1 MRLEVVEAP
10 DHSAC
15 MEQLRSRFGA
25 DCVVVHSFRVDDRYR
40 VVVALETESHRSA
53 APLESAVKNVVSGS
67 SIRWDTLVDEA
78 PSTSDEHITEAPV
91 APDVLN
97 HGSATP
103 QSAPEISS
111 GLLELA
117 ARVKALE
124 AVHQPTVLEPE
135 SEDFR
140 AAVFSDVLANAVAQ
154 RATEP
159 APPDQVTAT
168 ERSVADSWV
177 AESSATETSAAGSSA
192 IGRTAPKQPAVT
204 LSRFPSPVNA
214 LVNRVEP
221 TLSVTLT
228 DADWAEEAPIPRVC
242 TSEGAEGFASLLME
256 CVADSQKSLPL
267 SGQTQLRMAVG
278 HSIF

>member
-15 MEQLRSRFGA
+15 MEQLRSRYGA
-25 DCVVVHSFRVDDRYR
+25 DCVVVHSFRVDNRYR
-40 VVVALETESHRSA
+40 VVVALETESRRNA

-67 SIRWDTLVDEA
+67 RIRWNTLVDEA
-78 PSTSDEHITEAPV
+78 PSTSDKQIIETPV
-91 APDVLN
+91 TPNLPN
-97 HGSATP
+97 RESATP
-103 QSAPEISS
+103 QAAPEISS

-124 AVHQPTVLEPE
+124 AVHQHTVLEPE

-140 AAVFSDVLANAVAQ
+140 AAVFSDVLADAVAQ
-154 RATEP
+154 RTTEP
-159 APPDQVTAT
+159 APQDQMTAT
-168 ERSVADSWV
+168 ESSVAELSAKETPA
-177 AESSATETSAAGSSA
+177 AESSALGNTS
-192 IGRTAPKQPAVT
+192 TAQPSVT
-204 LSRFPSPVNA
+204 ISRFPSPVNA

-242 TSEGAEGFASLLME
+242 TSEGAEGFANLLME

-267 SGQTQLRMAVG
+267 SGQTQLRMAAG

>member
-1 MRLEVVEAP
+1 
-10 DHSAC
+10 

-91 APDVLN
+91 AQDVLN
-97 HGSATP
+97 HESATP
-103 QSAPEISS
+103 QAAPEISS

-168 ERSVADSWV
+168 ERSVADGWV
-177 AESSATETSAAGSSA
+177 AESSASEMSAAGSSA
-192 IGRTAPKQPAVT
+192 IGHTAPTQPAVT
-204 LSRFPSPVNA
+204 LSRFQSPVNA

-228 DADWAEEAPIPRVC
+228 DADWAKEAPIPRVC

-278 HSIF
+278 QSIF

>member
-1 MRLEVVEAP
+1 MRLEVVEAL

-15 MEQLRSRFGA
+15 MEQLRSRYGA

-40 VVVALETESHRSA
+40 VVVALETESRRNA

-67 SIRWDTLVDEA
+67 RIRWNTQVDEA
-78 PSTSDEHITEAPV
+78 PSTSGKQIVETPV
-91 APDVLN
+91 TPTLPN
-97 HGSATP
+97 RESATP
-103 QSAPEISS
+103 QAAPEISS
-111 GLLELA
+111 DLLELA

-140 AAVFSDVLANAVAQ
+140 AAVFSDVLADAVAQ
-154 RATEP
+154 RTTEL
-159 APPDQVTAT
+159 APQDQVTT
-168 ERSVADSWV
+168 RESSVA
-177 AESSATETSAAGSSA
+177 ERSATETSAAESSA
-192 IGRTAPKQPAVT
+192 IGYTSPAQTAVT

-242 TSEGAEGFASLLME
+242 TSEGAEGFANLLME

-267 SGQTQLRMAVG
+267 SGQTQLRMAAG

>member
-103 QSAPEISS
+103 QSAPEVSS

-140 AAVFSDVLANAVAQ
+140 AAVFSDVLADAVAQ

-168 ERSVADSWV
+168 ERSVA
-177 AESSATETSAAGSSA
+177 ESSATETSAAGSSA
-192 IGRTAPKQPAVT
+192 IGHTSPAQPAVKI
-204 LSRFPSPVNA
+204 SRFPSPVNA
-214 LVNRVEP
+214 LMNRVEP

-228 DADWAEEAPIPRVC
+228 DADWAEVAPVPRVC
-242 TSEGAEGFASLLME
+242 TSEGADGFVNLLME

-267 SGQTQLRMAVG
+267 SGQTQLRIVEG
-278 HSIF
+278 HSFF

>member
-103 QSAPEISS
+103 QSAPEVSS

-192 IGRTAPKQPAVT
+192 IGHTAPKQPAVT

-267 SGQTQLRMAVG
+267 SGQTQLRMAVR

>member
-40 VVVALETESHRSA
+40 VVVALETESRRND

-67 SIRWDTLVDEA
+67 RIRWDTLVDEA
-78 PSTSDEHITEAPV
+78 PSTSDEQIIETPV
-91 APDVLN
+91 TPNLPN
-97 HGSATP
+97 HESATP
-103 QSAPEISS
+103 QTTPEISS

-135 SEDFR
+135 SDDFR
-140 AAVFSDVLANAVAQ
+140 AAVFSDVLADAVA
-154 RATEP
+154 RRTNEP
-159 APPDQVTAT
+159 APQDQVTAA
-168 ERSVADSWV
+168 ERSV
-177 AESSATETSAAGSSA
+177 AESSAAETLAAEISAPGTTSPAQPSMA
-192 IGRTAPKQPAVT
+192 I
-204 LSRFPSPVNA
+204 SRFASPVNA

-221 TLSVTLT
+221 TLSGTLT
-228 DADWAEEAPIPRVC
+228 DADWAKEAQIPRVC

>member
-15 MEQLRSRFGA
+15 MAQLRSRYGA

-40 VVVALETESHRSA
+40 VVVALETESRRNTAS
-53 APLESAVKNVVSGS
+53 LETAVKNVVSGS
-67 SIRWDTLVDEA
+67 RIRWNTLVDEA
-78 PSTSDEHITEAPV
+78 PSASIEQASETRGCHNLP
-91 APDVLN
+91 N
-97 HGSATP
+97 HESAEP
-103 QSAPEISS
+103 QAAPEISS

-117 ARVKALE
+117 ASVKALE
-124 AVHQPTVLEPE
+124 TVQPPTDLEPE

-140 AAVFSDVLANAVAQ
+140 AAVFSDVLADAVAQ
-154 RATEP
+154 RATETRP
-159 APPDQVTAT
+159 QDQLTT
-168 ERSVADSWV
+168 
-177 AESSATETSAAGSSA
+177 AESSALGNTS
-192 IGRTAPKQPAVT
+192 PAQNSVT
-204 LSRFPSPVNA
+204 ISRFPSPVNV

-221 TLSVTLT
+221 TLSVTLNN
-228 DADWAEEAPIPRVC
+228 DGWVEEAPIPRVC

>member
-15 MEQLRSRFGA
+15 MEQLRSRYGA
-25 DCVVVHSFRVDDRYR
+25 DCVVVHSFRVDNRYR
-40 VVVALETESHRSA
+40 VVVALETESRRNA

-67 SIRWDTLVDEA
+67 RIRWNTLVDEA
-78 PSTSDEHITEAPV
+78 PSTSDEQIIETPV
-91 APDVLN
+91 TPNLPN
-97 HGSATP
+97 HESATP
-103 QSAPEISS
+103 QTTPEISS

-124 AVHQPTVLEPE
+124 AVYQHTVLEPE

-140 AAVFSDVLANAVAQ
+140 AAVFSDVLADAVAQ
-154 RATEP
+154 RTTEP
-159 APPDQVTAT
+159 APQDQMTAT
-168 ERSVADSWV
+168 ESSVAERSAKETPA
-177 AESSATETSAAGSSA
+177 AESSALGNTS
-192 IGRTAPKQPAVT
+192 TAQPSVT
-204 LSRFPSPVNA
+204 ISRFPSPVNA

-242 TSEGAEGFASLLME
+242 TSEGAEGFANLLME

>member
-15 MEQLRSRFGA
+15 MEQLRSRYGA

-40 VVVALETESHRSA
+40 IVVALETESRRNA

-67 SIRWDTLVDEA
+67 RIRWDTLVDEV
-78 PSTSDEHITEAPV
+78 PSTSDEHIIETPV
-91 APDVLN
+91 VPNVTN
-97 HGSATP
+97 HESATP

-140 AAVFSDVLANAVAQ
+140 AAVFSDVLADAVAQ

-159 APPDQVTAT
+159 APQDQVTAT
-168 ERSVADSWV
+168 ERSVAEILAMETLA
-177 AESSATETSAAGSSA
+177 AESSALGNTSPA
-192 IGRTAPKQPAVT
+192 QPSMT

-214 LVNRVEP
+214 LMNRVEP

-242 TSEGAEGFASLLME
+242 TSEGAEGFANLLME

>member
-15 MEQLRSRFGA
+15 MEQLRSRYGA

-40 VVVALETESHRSA
+40 IVVALETESRRNA
-53 APLESAVKNVVSGS
+53 TPLESAVKNVVSGS
-67 SIRWDTLVDEA
+67 PICWDTLVDES
-78 PSTSDEHITEAPV
+78 PSASDEQIIEPPIAPKL
-91 APDVLN
+91 PN
-97 HGSATP
+97 HESATP
-103 QSAPEISS
+103 QAAPEISS

-117 ARVKALE
+117 ARVQALE

-140 AAVFSDVLANAVAQ
+140 SAVFSDVLADAVAQ
-154 RATEP
+154 HTIEP
-159 APPDQVTAT
+159 APQDLVTAT
-168 ERSVADSWV
+168 ESAV
-177 AESSATETSAAGSSA
+177 AESPAAETSAAKSSA
-192 IGRTAPKQPAVT
+192 LGNTSLAQSAVT
-204 LSRFPSPVNA
+204 ISRFPSPVNA

-228 DADWAEEAPIPRVC
+228 DVDWAEESPIPRVC
-242 TSEGAEGFASLLME
+242 TSEGAESFANLLME

-267 SGQTQLRMAVG
+267 SGQSQLRMGAG

>member
-15 MEQLRSRFGA
+15 MEQLSNLHGA
-25 DCVVVHSFRVDDRYR
+25 DCLVVHSFRVDGRYR
-40 VVVALETESHRSA
+40 VVVALETESPQNA
-53 APLESAVKNVVSGS
+53 DLVETAVKNVVSGS
-67 SIRWDTLVDEA
+67 RLRWDTLVDGA
-78 PSTSDEHITEAPV
+78 PTSSDEQTDKSPVITNLPNHEIAAPK
-91 APDVLN
+91 P
-97 HGSATP
+97 
-103 QSAPEISS
+103 APEISS

-135 SEDFR
+135 SEEFR
-140 AAVFSDVLANAVAQ
+140 AAVFSDVLADAVAQ
-154 RATEP
+154 RTTEP
-159 APPDQVTAT
+159 TPQGQVTAAGT
-168 ERSVADSWV
+168 LA
-177 AESSATETSAAGSSA
+177 AEISGPGTISPAQPSMA
-192 IGRTAPKQPAVT
+192 I
-204 LSRFPSPVNA
+204 SRFASPVNA

-221 TLSVTLT
+221 TLSGTLT
-228 DADWAEEAPIPRVC
+228 DADWAEEVQIPRVC

-267 SGQTQLRMAVG
+267 SGQTQLRMVVG

>member
-10 DHSAC
+10 DHGAC
-15 MEQLRSRFGA
+15 IEQLRSRYGA
-25 DCVVVHSFRVDDRYR
+25 DCVVVHSFRVEDRYR
-40 VVVALETESHRSA
+40 VVVALETESCRNA
-53 APLESAVKNVVSGS
+53 APLESAVKNVVLGS
-67 SIRWDTLVDEA
+67 RIRWDTLMDEA
-78 PSTSDEHITEAPV
+78 PSASDEQMSESPVIANLPNHELAAPQ
-91 APDVLN
+91 P
-97 HGSATP
+97 
-103 QSAPEISS
+103 APEISS

-135 SEDFR
+135 SEELR
-140 AAVFSDVLANAVAQ
+140 AAVFSDVLADAVAQ
-154 RATEP
+154 RTTEP
-159 APPDQVTAT
+159 ATQGQVTA
-168 ERSVADSWV
+168 
-177 AESSATETSAAGSSA
+177 AESSAAETLAAESSA
-192 IGRTAPKQPAVT
+192 PGTILPAQPS
-204 LSRFPSPVNA
+204 LGISRLASPVNA

-221 TLSVTLT
+221 TLSGTLT
-228 DADWAEEAPIPRVC
+228 DADWAEEARIPRVC

>member
-40 VVVALETESHRSA
+40 VVVALETESRRND

-67 SIRWDTLVDEA
+67 RIRWDTLVDEA
-78 PSTSDEHITEAPV
+78 PSTSNEQIIETPV
-91 APDVLN
+91 TPNLPN
-97 HGSATP
+97 HESATL
-103 QSAPEISS
+103 QTTPEISS

-140 AAVFSDVLANAVAQ
+140 AAVFSDVLADAVA
-154 RATEP
+154 RRLNEP
-159 APPDQVTAT
+159 APQDPVTAA
-168 ERSVADSWV
+168 EPSV
-177 AESSATETSAAGSSA
+177 AESSAAGSS
-192 IGRTAPKQPAVT
+192 GLRHTAPVQPAET

-214 LVNRVEP
+214 LVNRIEP

-228 DADWAEEAPIPRVC
+228 DVDWAEEALIPRVC
-242 TSEGAEGFASLLME
+242 TSEGAEGFANLLME

-267 SGQTQLRMAVG
+267 SGQTQLRMVVG

>member
-40 VVVALETESHRSA
+40 VVVALETESRRNA
-53 APLESAVKNVVSGS
+53 TLLESAVKNVVSGS
-67 SIRWDTLVDEA
+67 HIRWDTLVDEA
-78 PSTSDEHITEAPV
+78 PSASGEQIIKTPV
-91 APDVLN
+91 APNSPN
-97 HGSATP
+97 HDSATP
-103 QSAPEISS
+103 QAAPEISS

-124 AVHQPTVLEPE
+124 AVHQLTVLEPE

-140 AAVFSDVLANAVAQ
+140 AAVFSDVLADAVAQ

-159 APPDQVTAT
+159 APQDQVTAT
-168 ERSVADSWV
+168 ERSVA
-177 AESSATETSAAGSSA
+177 ESSATETLTAESSA
-192 IGRTAPKQPAVT
+192 LGHTSPAQLSVT

-242 TSEGAEGFASLLME
+242 TSEGAEGFANLLME

>member
-40 VVVALETESHRSA
+40 VVVALETESRRNA

-67 SIRWDTLVDEA
+67 RIRWDTLVDEA
-78 PSTSDEHITEAPV
+78 PSPSDEQIIEAHV
-91 APDVLN
+91 APDVPN
-97 HGSATP
+97 HESTAP
-103 QSAPEISS
+103 QAAPEISS

-140 AAVFSDVLANAVAQ
+140 AAVFSDVLADAVAQ
-154 RATEP
+154 RTTEP
-159 APPDQVTAT
+159 APQDQVTAT
-168 ERSVADSWV
+168 ERSLAESSESSAETSA
-177 AESSATETSAAGSSA
+177 AESSALGNTSPA
-192 IGRTAPKQPAVT
+192 QPSMT

>member
-40 VVVALETESHRSA
+40 VVVALETESRRNA

-67 SIRWDTLVDEA
+67 RIRWDTLVDEV
-78 PSTSDEHITEAPV
+78 PSTSDAHIIETAVVPNV
-91 APDVLN
+91 TN
-97 HGSATP
+97 HESATP

-140 AAVFSDVLANAVAQ
+140 AAVFSDVLADAVAQ

-159 APPDQVTAT
+159 APQDQVTAT
-168 ERSVADSWV
+168 ERSVAEILATETLA
-177 AESSATETSAAGSSA
+177 AESSAIGHTSPA
-192 IGRTAPKQPAVT
+192 QPAVKI
-204 LSRFPSPVNA
+204 SRFPSPVNA
-214 LVNRVEP
+214 LMNRVEP

-242 TSEGAEGFASLLME
+242 TSEGAEGFANLLME

>member
-15 MEQLRSRFGA
+15 MEQLRSLYGA

-40 VVVALETESHRSA
+40 VVVALETESRRNA

-67 SIRWDTLVDEA
+67 RIRWDTLIDEA
-78 PSTSDEHITEAPV
+78 PSTSDEHIIESPV
-91 APDVLN
+91 APNVPN
-97 HGSATP
+97 HESATP
-103 QSAPEISS
+103 QAAPEISS

-117 ARVKALE
+117 ARVRALE

-140 AAVFSDVLANAVAQ
+140 TEVFSDVLADAVAQ
-154 RATEP
+154 RKTEP
-159 APPDQVTAT
+159 APQDQVTAT
-168 ERSVADSWV
+168 ERWV
-177 AESSATETSAAGSSA
+177 AESSATETSAAESSA
-192 IGRTAPKQPAVT
+192 LGNTSPAQPSVT

-242 TSEGAEGFASLLME
+242 TSEGAEGFANLLME

>member
-53 APLESAVKNVVSGS
+53 APLESSVRNVVSGS

-97 HGSATP
+97 QGSATP
-103 QSAPEISS
+103 QSAPEVSS

-177 AESSATETSAAGSSA
+177 AESSATKTSAAGSSA
-192 IGRTAPKQPAVT
+192 IGHTAPKQPAVT
-204 LSRFPSPVNA
+204 LSRLASPVNA

-221 TLSVTLT
+221 TLSGTLT
-228 DADWAEEAPIPRVC
+228 DADWAEEARIPRVC

>member
-1 MRLEVVEAP
+1 MRLEVVEAQ

-40 VVVALETESHRSA
+40 VVVALETESRKNA
-53 APLESAVKNVVSGS
+53 ALLESAVKNVVSGS
-67 SIRWDTLVDEA
+67 RIRWDTVVDEA
-78 PSTSDEHITEAPV
+78 PGTSDENIIENPV
-91 APDVLN
+91 GPNSPN
-97 HGSATP
+97 HGPATP
-103 QSAPEISS
+103 QAAPEISS
-111 GLLELA
+111 SLLELA

-140 AAVFSDVLANAVAQ
+140 AAVFSDVLADAVA
-154 RATEP
+154 RRTTEP
-159 APPDQVTAT
+159 APQDQATAT
-168 ERSVADSWV
+168 ESSVA
-177 AESSATETSAAGSSA
+177 ERSATETSAAESSA
-192 IGRTAPKQPAVT
+192 IGHTSPAQPAVKI
-204 LSRFPSPVNA
+204 SRFPSPVNA
-214 LVNRVEP
+214 LMNRVEP

-242 TSEGAEGFASLLME
+242 TSEGAEGFANLLME

-267 SGQTQLRMAVG
+267 SGQTQLRMAAG

>member
-103 QSAPEISS
+103 QSAPEVSS

-154 RATEP
+154 RTTEP

-192 IGRTAPKQPAVT
+192 IGHTAPKQPAVT

-278 HSIF
+278 HNIF